1 MIHTALFPAR
11 RVCLRWVC
19 VGVLVALI
27 FCLAGSGAQ
36 AYIGPGPGIALLGPV
51 FTAVLVTLVSAFALL
66 VFPFRRAYQW
76 WKARRQRAR
85 ENPRCENS

>member
-1 MIHTALFPAR
+1 MIYALLFPTR
-11 RVCLRWVC
+11 RVHLRAIC
-19 VGVLVALI
+19 VVVSVTLTLFLI
-27 FCLAGSGAQ
+27 SSGAQ

-66 VFPFRRAYQW
+66 IFPFRRAYQW